1 MADISDLNS
10 ICARIYGLQKYLL
23 QILWTKILFVADIM
37 GLRYHLWRIF
47 WTMKLFVADFMD
59 ELGYF
64 FVADIMDIL
73 LFVADLDP
81 R

>member
-1 MADISDLNS
+1 MADISNFNN
-10 ICARIYGLQKYLL
+10 ICARFYGLQKYLL

-81 R
+81 S